1 MPTTQ
6 ETLALV
12 QSLSTYLANTLALV
26 SQPSS
31 SSSSSSSSTTAATH
45 PPSLDDIRND
55 LSLLFTDSNKHLT
68 AASLACK
75 PPVALDALH
84 GSLAKLES
92 TWPKLRFAL
101 EHLAAPGPATAPHPT
116 RLARKVR
123 WGAREALEAF
133 VAHLSAT
140 AALLRA
146 APSAQRQKRDQVL
159 VATKG
164 VWAALERF
172 DALPRTRVEAEREA
186 WKEAMGMLDDCADE
200 VKALAAR
207 DGAEGRGDEDGA
219 GEDGD
224 EREDHGE
231 DDDEAPLTATER
243 SRALLAAQLVRLAR
257 LLLAHLYQ
265 RTSPPPPSS
274 TITSSSTSAAT
285 IVPAWTCPSLLD
297 AASAHAAALSEAGDE
312 LAGVLEPHQDAD
324 EVGEAVE
331 ELCDAEE
338 ELAGAMESAL
348 DEDEGAEGEEG
359 KGDEAAGKE
368 ATDKEREWLAMWRRQ
383 RDDARDKLAG
393 I

>member
-26 SQPSS
+26 SQTSS
-31 SSSSSSSSTTAATH
+31 TSSTSTTA
-45 PPSLDDIRND
+45 PSLDDIRND
-55 LSLLFTDSNKHLT
+55 LSLLLTESNKHLT

-84 GSLAKLES
+84 GSLAKLEA
-92 TWPKLRFAL
+92 TCPKLRFAL
-101 EHLAAPGPATAPHPT
+101 EHLAQPAPTPAPAPPPS

-133 VAHLSAT
+133 VAHLGAT

-146 APSAQRQKRDQVL
+146 PPSAQRHKRDQVL

-207 DGAEGRGDEDGA
+207 EGGAEERGDDEGADDGEGQA
-219 GEDGD
+219 DDDD
-224 EREDHGE
+224 E
-231 DDDEAPLTATER
+231 DEAPLTATER
-243 SRALLAAQLVRLAR
+243 ARALLAAQLVRLAR

-265 RTSPPPPSS
+265 RTSPPPPSTTS
-274 TITSSSTSAAT
+274 TTSSSTPSASAPA
-285 IVPAWTCPSLLD
+285 IPAWTRPTLLD

-312 LAGVLEPHQDAD
+312 LAGVLEPGQDAD
-324 EVGEAVE
+324 EVAEAVE
-331 ELCDAEE
+331 ELCEAAE
-338 ELAGAMESAL
+338 ELAGAMEGAL
-348 DEDEGAEGEEG
+348 EEDEGGDGEAEGEG
-359 KGDEAAGKE
+359 KGKE
-368 ATDKEREWLAMWRRQ
+368 TTDKEREWVAMWRRQ
-383 RDDARDKLAG
+383 RDNAREKLAG
-393 I
+393 L

>member
-12 QSLSTYLANTLALV
+12 QSLSAYLNSTLALV

-31 SSSSSSSSTTAATH
+31 SSSTSTTTT
-45 PPSLDDIRND
+45 PPSLADVRND
-55 LSLLFTDSNKHLT
+55 LSLLLAESNKHLT

-75 PPVALDALH
+75 PPIALDALH
-84 GSLAKLES
+84 GSLAKLEA
-92 TWPKLRFAL
+92 TFPKLRFAL
-101 EHLAAPGPATAPHPT
+101 EHLAAGSSAQSST
-116 RLARKVR
+116 RLARKLR

-133 VAHLSAT
+133 AAHLAAT

-146 APSAQRQKRDQVL
+146 APSAQRQKRDHVL

-172 DALPRTRVEAEREA
+172 DALPRTRLEAEREA
-186 WKEAMGMLDDCADE
+186 WKDAMAMLDDCADE

-207 DGAEGRGDEDGA
+207 DGAGGRGDEG
-219 GEDGD
+219 GTDGD
-224 EREDHGE
+224 EGERE
-231 DDDEAPLTATER
+231 DDDEGEEDESPLTATER

-265 RTSPPPPSS
+265 RTSPPPAS
-274 TITSSSTSAAT
+274 TPPTTPPTPA
-285 IVPAWTCPSLLD
+285 VPAWTRPALLD
-297 AASAHAAALSEAGDE
+297 AASAHASALSEAGDE
-312 LAGVLEPHQDAD
+312 LAGVLEPGQDAD
-324 EVGEAVE
+324 EVADAVE
-331 ELCDAEE
+331 ELCDAAE
-338 ELAGAMESAL
+338 ELAAAMERAL
-348 DEDEGAEGEEG
+348 DEGGSGEGERE
-359 KGDEAAGKE
+359 DEARAAAASE

-383 RDDARDKLAG
+383 RDNARDKLAG